1 MAQKDACFVIYLF
14 AFSGPPIYSGWKF
27 YISLYYQTECM
38 VAGEMEK
45 EKEGAEDTSK
55 TGKDTGDEWLS

>member
-1 MAQKDACFVIYLF
+1 
-14 AFSGPPIYSGWKF
+14 
-27 YISLYYQTECM
+27 M

-45 EKEGAEDTSK
+45 EKEGTEDTSK